1 MTTHS
6 YFGELNF
13 DDLCVWENAINIP
26 QINENPIE
34 ILLWVDDENT
44 KPTAEFLDKS
54 AKHFQNIEKLHQKA
68 VIELVNYLNGD
79 DYFVNYHID
88 EIDEY
93 DLPALTALI
102 DNDNLTNE
110 NFVQLLKLQSVS
122 SWYGEHCQ
130 IVMDYM
136 IDPEQSD
143 QILAVKFYLDGNFN
157 EVSWES

>member
-13 DDLCVWENAINIP
+13 DNLYIWENEIHIP

-34 ILLWVDDENT
+34 ILLWVDDKNT
-44 KPTAEFLDKS
+44 KPTIEFLDKS
-54 AKHFQNIEKLHQKA
+54 ANHFQNIDKLHQKA
-68 VIELVNYLNGD
+68 VIELVNYLNDD
-79 DYFVNYHID
+79 DYFVNYYVD

-93 DLPALTALI
+93 DLPTLTALI
-102 DNDNLTNE
+102 ENDDLTNE
-110 NFVQLLKLQSVS
+110 NFVKLLKLQSVS
-122 SWYGEHCQ
+122 SWYGEDCQ

-143 QILAVKFYLDGNFN
+143 QILAVKFDLDGNFN
-157 EVSWES
+157 KVSWES